1 MSWKGTMSLLIIA
14 IAALLF
20 LFSSGRSHTRSPQEP
35 LLDIH
40 PERVNTITTREG
52 GGEIVLTKKGG
63 TWMVESPLLAR
74 ADRADPSKIRSL
86 LEQASGITSLD
97 ILHHSDLK
105 GTVSLES
112 LDLKNP
118 KRSLSFFDGANK
130 TVSFG
135 AEGPAKGQLYARMGG
150 DETVYLIP
158 SGIVQLAFQSAEEF
172 RDHRLTSLDADHLEE
187 INLIKGAA
195 LQNLSLKKE
204 GSDWHLTSPMSARG
218 NEEAIKKWAGSL
230 LSAKIAH
237 WLPQESN
244 PTACGIDAPVAVIS
258 ARESGTT
265 APVTLTIGSVVPGSP
280 DSLFVRCSDRPGI
293 CIVPGLDSAL
303 RVSPS
308 ALRSREP
315 KQIRLDAVDRIEIHP
330 AEQPGGSVSPMVVSR
345 KKGSEDWEIIRG
357 GSGIV
362 QAPQMG
368 AWFEKLQSLKA
379 LSFEPA
385 TPQKLE
391 SSGLIHPTIISLIA
405 HLSENTAEEGAGDLA
420 LAEYSFGT
428 PSAGVLALRE
438 GASSDLM
445 ILPESALELT
455 KGPEAEVDASKR

>member
-1 MSWKGTMSLLIIA
+1 MSWKGTLSLLIIA

-20 LFSSGRSHTRSPQEP
+20 LFSSGRSHTRSAQEP

-40 PERVNTITTREG
+40 PERVNTITIREG
-52 GGEIVLTKKGG
+52 GGEIVLTRKGG
-63 TWMVESPLLAR
+63 TWTVESPLLAV

-86 LEQASGITSLD
+86 LERASGITSLD

-135 AEGPAKGQLYARMGG
+135 AEGPAKGQLYARLEGN
-150 DETVYLIP
+150 ETVYLIP
-158 SGIVQLAFQSAEEF
+158 SDLVQPAFQSAEDF

-204 GSDWHLTSPMSARG
+204 GSDWHLTSPMSVRG
-218 NEEAIKKWAGSL
+218 NEEAIKTWAGSL

-237 WLPQESN
+237 WLPPESN
-244 PTACGIDAPVAVIS
+244 ATACGMDAPVAVIS

-265 APVTLTIGSVVPGSP
+265 TPVTMTIGSVVPSSP
-280 DSLFVRCSDRPGI
+280 ESFFVRCSDRPGI
-293 CIVPGLDSAL
+293 CIVAGLDSAL

-308 ALRSREP
+308 VLRSREP
-315 KQIRLDAVDRIEIHP
+315 KAIRFDAVDRIEIHP
-330 AEQPGGSVSPMVVSR
+330 AEQPGSSITPMVISR
-345 KKGSEDWEIIRG
+345 KKGTDDWEIIRG
-357 GSGIV
+357 GSVIIKAAQV
-362 QAPQMG
+362 G

-391 SSGLIHPTIISLIA
+391 NSGLIHPTIIRLIA

-428 PSAGVLALRE
+428 PRAGILAVRE

-445 ILPESALELT
+445 ILPESAKELT